1 MRKTTREVIFT
12 LLILGFSLSSC
23 SLPEKLWKPLHLK
36 RTESATNSRVQDHPQ
51 IEKTTEEESLAPK
64 SAITNLSAVEI
75 EWIVPSTRV
84 TKYILRYGFSEDDLS
99 DKIEITRNSLTPI
112 TDTKHGAV
120 YRYLLSGI
128 PANST
133 VYYTLQA
140 GNELGY
146 SEPTPVNTA
155 KSYK

>member
-12 LLILGFSLSSC
+12 LLISIISLSSC
-23 SLPEKLWKPLHLK
+23 TVPEKLWKPLHPNK
-36 RTESATNSRVQDHPQ
+36 TESPSQTTIQNQAQIKKQVQ
-51 IEKTTEEESLAPK
+51 EEPAVHK
-64 SAITNLSAVEI
+64 SAVANLSAVEI
-75 EWIVPSTRV
+75 EWIVPTTRV
-84 TKYILRYGFSEDDLS
+84 TKYILRYGFSEEDLS
-99 DKIEITRNSLTPI
+99 DKIELTRNSLTPI

-146 SEPTPVNTA
+146 SEPTPINTA